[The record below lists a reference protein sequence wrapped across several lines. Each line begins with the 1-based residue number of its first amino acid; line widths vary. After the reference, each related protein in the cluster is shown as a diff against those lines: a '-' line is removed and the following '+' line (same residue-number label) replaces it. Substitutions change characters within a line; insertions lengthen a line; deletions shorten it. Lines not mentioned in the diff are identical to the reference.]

1 MLTMAKNRQGQQ
13 PMVPSLMDRLLVD
26 RRGKRTLSDVRKFIA
41 RDLEDLLNTRCRC
54 ELLPEEMS
62 ELHSSIVNYGLPD
75 FTGVKMSGV
84 NERKQLSRLLED
96 SIRRYESRLLS
107 VRVTL
112 VDSRDESDRR
122 LHFRIDAIL
131 NVHPTPT
138 PVVFDS
144 HLEPSS
150 STFKVE

>member
-1 MLTMAKNRQGQQ
+1 MAKIRQGQQ

-26 RRGKRTLSDVRKFIA
+26 RRGKRTLRDVRKFVA

-54 ELLPEEMS
+54 ELLPEEMP
-62 ELHSSIVNYGLPD
+62 ELQSSMVNYGLPD

-84 NERKQLSRLLED
+84 NERGQLRRLLED
-96 SIRRYESRLLS
+96 AIRRYESRLLS

-112 VDSRDESDRR
+112 LDNDDASDRR
-122 LHFRIDAIL
+122 LHFRIDATL
-131 NVHPTPT
+131 NIQPTPA

-144 HLEPSS
+144 LLEPAS